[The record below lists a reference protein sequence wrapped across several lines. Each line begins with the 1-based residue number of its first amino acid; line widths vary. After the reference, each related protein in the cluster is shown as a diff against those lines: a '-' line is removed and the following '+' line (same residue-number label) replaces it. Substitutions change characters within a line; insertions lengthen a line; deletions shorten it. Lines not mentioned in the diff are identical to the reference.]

1 MLKKISTKEKLFS
14 LIFVLIALHPFYELD
29 YLFAKV
35 LPFRFTTLVNFVV
48 YPLLVFGIFLLCEKN
63 KKRVIIF
70 SSIYL
75 ILLIAYFIPHCL
87 TGFYLQDNI
96 HLTNLYYFTVY
107 DEVFYIATLLIPL
120 CFVYAYEFCDLKE
133 TILRNITMCIS
144 LFVSLPIVVSNL
156 FMVGRTTYETDMA
169 GNIID
174 WFSLPFDATAHHPRN
189 YATKFFF
196 KEGNTIGILMTMVLP
211 LMYYFFLKEKN
222 KKKKTII
229 GILIVFDSLT
239 MMILGTRV
247 AAYCALLIPPTVLI
261 IHIFTRIIKTGTF
274 NKWFAGF
281 CVVLTLMN
289 AGIIPYCPAYQNQQ
303 FDAADFSTLKMDDS
317 IREGYRRSEERR

>member
-1 MLKKISTKEKLFS
+1 MLKKPLTKERLFS

-75 ILLIAYFIPHCL
+75 VLLIAYFIPHCL

-120 CFVYAYEFCDLKE
+120 CFVYAYRLSELKE
-133 TILRNITMCIS
+133 VVLENISICMSFVIS
-144 LFVSLPIVVSNL
+144 VPIVVSNI
-156 FMVGRTTYETDMA
+156 FKFGQTTYETKMA
-169 GNIID
+169 GNIFD
-174 WFSLPFDATAHHPRN
+174 WFSLPFDATKHHPRN

-211 LMYYFFLKEKN
+211 LMYYFFLK
-222 KKKKTII
+222 
-229 GILIVFDSLT
+229 
-239 MMILGTRV
+239 
-247 AAYCALLIPPTVLI
+247 
-261 IHIFTRIIKTGTF
+261 
-274 NKWFAGF
+274 
-281 CVVLTLMN
+281 
-289 AGIIPYCPAYQNQQ
+289 
-303 FDAADFSTLKMDDS
+303 
-317 IREGYRRSEERR
+317 